1 VRRFNFFNY
10 HERPIDQLWRGPLAE
25 WGMAE
30 TLKMQKNPDVSMRT
44 RGVMEKCTYCI
55 QRIERARI
63 GMRVAAGG
71 APPQK
76 IPDETVVPACA
87 QACPAQAIV
96 FGDLSDPESKVS
108 RIKRQTRNYDLLG
121 ELNTKPRTSYLARL
135 RNPNPRMHSG
145 GTGAG
150 GAHA

>member
-1 VRRFNFFNY
+1 
-10 HERPIDQLWRGPLAE
+10 
-25 WGMAE
+25 MAE

-44 RGVMEKCTYCI
+44 RGVMEKCTYCV

-63 GMRVAAGG
+63 SMRVAAGG

-76 IPDETVVPACA
+76 IPDGTVVPACA

-96 FGDLSDPESKVS
+96 FGDLSDAESKVS
-108 RIKRQTRNYDLLG
+108 RIKRQTRNYNLLG

-135 RNPNPRMHSG
+135 RNPNRSMHSLG
-145 GTGAG
+145 SAGG